1 MTVAPQAETEIVSGI
16 IQGIVAKGQD
26 KWQVE
31 VNVGQQN
38 PRRLW
43 TKDQALV
50 GQLSMMIGQQ
60 TSFLCGIS
68 HWTNNQGQNVRSL
81 WINGVGQGAGVPQ
94 AAMPQ
99 QPVAPLPVAPQPQA
113 QAWPQQQP
121 IMQQQPQ
128 QAPTVVTPQAVPM
141 GPVAQMSAP
150 RSDWIPEADREKRI
164 HRQTATKVASI
175 LISHVPAEQRT
186 VDNVLALSE
195 RLVAY
200 YENGLA
206 QSVMD
211 GGSGPDYPAD
221 PGPQGVP
228 HGDGDFPAGY

>member
-1 MTVAPQAETEIVSGI
+1 MTVAPQAETEIVHGI
-16 IQGIVAKGQD
+16 IQGIVQKGAD

-31 VNVGQQN
+31 VNIGQQN

-68 HWTNNQGQNVRSL
+68 NWTNNQNQPVRSL

-94 AAMPQ
+94 APMVQ
-99 QPVAPLPVAPQPQA
+99 QPVAPPPVAPQPQA
-113 QAWPQQQP
+113 QQW
-121 IMQQQPQ
+121 QQPQ
-128 QAPTVVTPQAVPM
+128 LPQPPTVVQPMAVPM
-141 GPVAQMSAP
+141 GPVAQLAPPQSAW
-150 RSDWIPEADREKRI
+150 DQKEDRI

-186 VDNVLALSE
+186 LDNVLALSE

-206 QSVMD
+206 QATMGGD
-211 GGSGPDYPAD
+211 GAVAD
-221 PGPQGVP
+221 PGPQGAP
-228 HGDGDFPAGY
+228 HTDDDIPF